1 MDNNWKN
8 SSRFFFFFKLSL
20 SFTILSQPLLLL
32 LLFFCYFI
40 QFPVYTSMFFF
51 LNRHHPFLY
60 NCVYK
65 FNFTYHCIIII
76 IFSFVLFTKT
86 TLLNSTSKYK
96 LCLFFFYYSTCWRW
110 CVTHRNVQ
118 IKKNDIYHHLH
129 HFPNS
134 WLAIEIR

>member
-1 MDNNWKN
+1 MCY
-8 SSRFFFFFKLSL
+8 FI
-20 SFTILSQPLLLL
+20 SFVVHFL
-32 LLFFCYFI
+32 LLFYLNLYYYYYYF
-40 QFPVYTSMFFF
+40 FLLFHSVSCLYLYVFF
-51 LNRHHPFLY
+51 LNRHNPFLY

-76 IFSFVLFTKT
+76 IFSFVLFTRT

-96 LCLFFFYYSTCWRW
+96 LCLFYYSTCWRW

-129 HFPNS
+129 HFPKNS
-134 WLAIEIR
+134 QRISTAINFFLHVCC